1 MTFLFVVLGIGLIA
15 AAAVVISGRYAPNW
29 GVPNTGDHRPDTGV
43 APHFDVAIRGYRM
56 DEVDAKIAELTTKLS
71 ELEKDKRKGS
81 AHGEN

>member
-15 AAAVVISGRYAPNW
+15 AAAVVISGRYVPNW

-43 APHFDVAIRGYRM
+43 DPHFDVAIRGYWM

-71 ELEKDKRKGS
+71 ELEKDMRKGS